1 MVVIVKN
8 FTDVLLYV
16 LLYRVFAE
24 RVSSF
29 GELASCS
36 GRRSGGRL
44 HPDCVPMGG
53 LMRCLR
59 HRMTGRIGLHHRGS
73 RGIDTSHTSK
83 SRWAARRLQS
93 GILRLNLLSVP
104 MAWIQ
109 SLSAYRQPS
118 LRRRHQS
125 VSYAPAPDVCSS
137 IHNNH
142 FEHYRVFR

>member
-29 GELASCS
+29 GEPASCS
-36 GRRSGGRL
+36 GRRTGGRL

-73 RGIDTSHTSK
+73 RGIDTLHTSE
-83 SRWAARRLQS
+83 SRCAARRWQS
-93 GILRLNLLSVP
+93 GILRLNQPFASG
-104 MAWIQ
+104 A
-109 SLSAYRQPS
+109 SLQVDHAHLPQVCRIRHRSA
-118 LRRRHQS
+118 
-125 VSYAPAPDVCSS
+125 SYAPAPDSFS
-137 IHNNH
+137 AI
-142 FEHYRVFR
+142 